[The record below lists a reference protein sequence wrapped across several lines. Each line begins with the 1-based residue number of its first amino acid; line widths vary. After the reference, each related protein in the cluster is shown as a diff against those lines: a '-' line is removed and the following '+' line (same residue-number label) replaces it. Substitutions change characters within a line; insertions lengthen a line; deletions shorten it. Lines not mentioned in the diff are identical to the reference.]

1 MDYQET
7 LDPEKWVHQYGD
19 TLFQFAYARVGKA
32 DVAEELVQETFLA
45 AMRARGKFEGRSTE
59 KTWLFS
65 ILKHKIIDHFRDK
78 KKIIL
83 KKHDENYEK
92 ITDQFFDENGDWSM
106 LPAKW
111 NINPTE
117 AYEQKEFLD
126 LFYRCLSEM
135 PERLANAFVYREID
149 GLSTEEICKVLD
161 IKASNLWV
169 MIYRAR
175 MILRGCIDTSWI
187 KSKD

>member
-1 MDYQET
+1 
-7 LDPEKWVHQYGD
+7 
-19 TLFQFAYARVGKA
+19 
-32 DVAEELVQETFLA
+32 
-45 AMRARGKFEGRSTE
+45 
-59 KTWLFS
+59 
-65 ILKHKIIDHFRDK
+65 
-78 KKIIL
+78 
-83 KKHDENYEK
+83 
-92 ITDQFFDENGDWSM
+92 M